1 MKFQRLTR
9 LAARRLE
16 PGQRLVERGIEF
28 ERLPNGDGR
37 YSVAIMVDRVRVHR
51 VVGLESDGV
60 TRTQAEEFVARLRTE
75 AREQRL
81 NLPKGRKVALG
92 FARAATAYLERL
104 QATGGRNLDKKRQHV
119 DQWLAPFFG
128 DKPLSKIETF
138 DLQRYAKQRRAQGAA
153 DGTINREYA
162 TLSHLLHRA
171 VEWRW
176 LDRLPCKIPRLKES
190 GGRIV
195 YLTPEQIARMLEA
208 AAGDARWE
216 VYPFIMIGLH
226 TGMRRMEILS
236 IRLNDIDLERRV
248 IRIPNAK
255 AGPRDQPI
263 GADLAAYLGGLLTG
277 VAADQIWLF
286 PANSACGHAVSIEQ
300 SFRRVVKAAGLDPRE
315 VVRHTLRH
323 TAITHLV
330 QSGADLP
337 TVKRISGHKTLQ
349 MVERYSHQ
357 NGEHLRAAMDRLE
370 RRITQELHRDKKRL
384 GE

>member
-16 PGQRLVERGIEF
+16 PGHRIAEHGIEF
-28 ERLPNGDGR
+28 ERLANGDGR
-37 YSVAIMVDRVRVHR
+37 YSVAIMVDRVRIHR
-51 VVGLESDGV
+51 IVGLESDGV
-60 TRTQAEEFVARLRTE
+60 TRTQAETLISRLRTE

-81 NLPKGRKVALG
+81 NLPKARKVALG

-104 QATGGRNLDKKRQHV
+104 QAAGGRNLDKKRQHLA
-119 DQWLAPFFG
+119 QWLAPFFG

-138 DLQRYAKQRRAQGAA
+138 DLQRYAKQRRLQGAA

-176 LDRLPCKIPRLKES
+176 LDRLPCKIPRLKEP

-195 YLTPEQIARMLEA
+195 YLTPEQIARLLEA

-216 VYPFIMIGLH
+216 VYPFVVIGLH

-236 IRLNDIDLERRV
+236 IRLMDIDLERRV
-248 IRIPNAK
+248 IHVPNAK
-255 AGPRDQPI
+255 AGPRAQPI
-263 GADLAAYLGGLLTG
+263 GPELAEYLGGLLAS
-277 VAADQIWLF
+277 AAPDQVWLF

-357 NGEHLRAAMDRLE
+357 NGEHLQAAMDRLE
-370 RRITQELHRDKKRL
+370 RRITQELHNDKKRL

>member
-1 MKFQRLTR
+1 MKFHRLTR
-9 LAARRLE
+9 LSIRRLE
-16 PGQRLVERGIEF
+16 PSQRITEHGIEF
-28 ERLPNGDGR
+28 ERLANGDGR

-138 DLQRYAKQRRAQGAA
+138 DLQRYAKQRRAHGAA

-195 YLTPEQIARMLEA
+195 YLTPEQIARLLKA

-236 IRLNDIDLERRV
+236 IRLMDIDLERRV
-248 IRIPNAK
+248 IHIPNAK

-263 GADLAAYLGGLLTG
+263 GPELAEYLGGLL
-277 VAADQIWLF
+277 ANALPDQVWLF
-286 PANSACGHAVSIEQ
+286 PANSACGHSVSIEQ

>member
-9 LAARRLE
+9 LGARRLE

-37 YSVAIMVDRVRVHR
+37 YSVNVMVDRVRVHR

-138 DLQRYAKQRRAQGAA
+138 DLQRYAKQRRAHGAA

-195 YLTPEQIARMLEA
+195 YLTPEQIARLLKA

-236 IRLNDIDLERRV
+236 IRLMDIDLERRV
-248 IRIPNAK
+248 IHIPNAK

-263 GADLAAYLGGLLTG
+263 GPELAEYLGGLL
-277 VAADQIWLF
+277 ANALPDQVWLF
-286 PANSACGHAVSIEQ
+286 PANSACGHSVSIEQ

>member
-37 YSVAIMVDRVRVHR
+37 YSVAIMVDRVRIHR

-195 YLTPEQIARMLEA
+195 YLTPEQIARLLEA

-236 IRLNDIDLERRV
+236 IRLMDIDLERRV
-248 IRIPNAK
+248 IHIPNAK

-263 GADLAAYLGGLLTG
+263 GPELAEYLGGLL
-277 VAADQIWLF
+277 ASASPDQVWLF
-286 PANSACGHAVSIEQ
+286 PANSACGHSVSIEQ

>member
-9 LAARRLE
+9 IAARRLE
-16 PGQRLVERGIEF
+16 PGQRLAEHGIEF
-28 ERLPNGDGR
+28 ERLANGDGR
-37 YSVAIMVDRVRVHR
+37 YSVNVMVDRVRVHR

-60 TRTQAEEFVARLRTE
+60 TRTQAEELVSRLRTE

-104 QATGGRNLDKKRQHV
+104 EAARGNNLDKKRQHLA
-119 DQWLAPFFG
+119 QWLAPFFG
-128 DKPLSKIETF
+128 DRPLSKIETF
-138 DLQRYAKQRRAQGAA
+138 DLQRYAKRRREQGAA

-176 LDRLPCKIPRLKES
+176 LDRLPCKIPRLKEPD
-190 GGRIV
+190 GRIV
-195 YLTPEQIARMLEA
+195 YLTPEQIARLLEA

-216 VYPFIMIGLH
+216 VYPFIVIGLH

-236 IRLNDIDLERRV
+236 IRLKDIDLERRV
-248 IRIPNAK
+248 IHIPNAK

-263 GADLAAYLGGLLTG
+263 GPELAGYLGGLLAS
-277 VAADQIWLF
+277 AAPGQVWLF
-286 PANSACGHAVSIEQ
+286 PADSASGHAVSIEQ
-300 SFRRVVKAAGLDPRE
+300 SYRRVVEAAGLDPRE

-370 RRITQELHRDKKRL
+370 CRITQELHRDKKRL

>member
-1 MKFQRLTR
+1 MKFNRLTR
-9 LAARRLE
+9 LSIRRLE
-16 PGQRLVERGIEF
+16 PSQRITEHGIEF
-28 ERLPNGDGR
+28 ERLANGDGR

-195 YLTPEQIARMLEA
+195 YLTPEQIARLLEA
-208 AAGDARWE
+208 AGGDARWE

-236 IRLNDIDLERRV
+236 IRLMDIDLERRV
-248 IRIPNAK
+248 IHIPNAK

-263 GADLAAYLGGLLTG
+263 GPELAEYLGGLL
-277 VAADQIWLF
+277 ANALPDQVWLF
-286 PANSACGHAVSIEQ
+286 PANSACGHSVSIEQ